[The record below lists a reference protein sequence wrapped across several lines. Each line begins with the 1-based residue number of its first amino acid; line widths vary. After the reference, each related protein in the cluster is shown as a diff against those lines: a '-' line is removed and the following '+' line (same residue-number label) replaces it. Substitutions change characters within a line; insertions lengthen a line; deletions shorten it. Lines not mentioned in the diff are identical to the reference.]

1 MVTQGVQIFKKFM
14 SNCKLSLLK
23 DIYCLESVPSFKI
36 SEGEKLKKENMQ
48 CFRNVA

>member
-1 MVTQGVQIFKKFM
+1 MTQGVQIFKKFM

-23 DIYCLESVPSFKI
+23 ELYCIESVPSFKI

-48 CFRNVA
+48 FFRNVA